1 MECSLSLKKPGL
13 IAFFEK
19 KRIQELW
26 FTVTLQFIQRKNLTK
41 SWELN
46 IYFELTSAF
55 MSVINFYFKITHFGK
70 KIAKVGNDISN
81 PKYHVFAIYFF
92 VWEGTFYVVARTKQ

>member
-1 MECSLSLKKPGL
+1 
-13 IAFFEK
+13 
-19 KRIQELW
+19 
-26 FTVTLQFIQRKNLTK
+26 
-41 SWELN
+41 
-46 IYFELTSAF
+46 